1 MLSLNS
7 VCINTNKLDLITDLS
22 VSFLPSAIV
31 YLKGENGSGKT
42 SLIRSIAGIQQL
54 SLGQITFGKNNTP
67 IESFQKPYCTY
78 IGHKTGIK
86 PELTVIENIEFWA
99 KIYNSYESV
108 SAAIFYFR
116 LEKIANTKC
125 YELSAGQKQKV
136 ALARLLACSSNLWL
150 LDEVENNLDLEG
162 KQLLSRLI
170 VSKADSGGIIIA
182 SSHNEPSIKSALI
195 INIEDYAKRFVSSIT
210 DA

>member
-67 IESFQKPYCTY
+67 I
-78 IGHKTGIK
+78 
-86 PELTVIENIEFWA
+86 
-99 KIYNSYESV
+99 
-108 SAAIFYFR
+108 
-116 LEKIANTKC
+116 
-125 YELSAGQKQKV
+125 
-136 ALARLLACSSNLWL
+136 
-150 LDEVENNLDLEG
+150 
-162 KQLLSRLI
+162 
-170 VSKADSGGIIIA
+170 
-182 SSHNEPSIKSALI
+182 
-195 INIEDYAKRFVSSIT
+195 
-210 DA
+210 